1 MAFLIAD
8 AKARKGIL
16 PADTTKDLILQVSLD
31 TALAL
36 AETYC
41 NRHFMYKAVELE
53 TFSYPFARGLQLS
66 RYPLESVTSVTP
78 VGQTAIGTDT
88 YQAVLKTGQIKSLG
102 WLSAKQIDVTYA
114 GGYKVLPADLE
125 LALWMMFDE
134 VWAGIPGGGGG
145 GSAVP
150 SGQVIQSITIPDVGT
165 VRYADGGSSSSG
177 GSGGGGGLIPINATA
192 ILNLYRLETC

>member
-1 MAFLIAD
+1 MTFLLAD

-36 AETYC
+36 AETWC
-41 NRHFMYKAVELE
+41 NRRFMYKAVELE
-53 TFSYPFARGLQLS
+53 TFSYPFAQGLQLS
-66 RYPLESVTSVTP
+66 RYPLESVASVTP
-78 VGQTAIGTDT
+78 VGQTAIGTDM

-125 LALWMMFDE
+125 LALWMVFDAA
-134 VWAGIPGGGGG
+134 WAAMPGGGGG
-145 GSAVP
+145 GASSVD
-150 SGQVIQSITIPDVGT
+150 VIKRITLPDVGSIEMAT
-165 VRYADGGSSSSG
+165 NSASSSG
-177 GSGGGGGLIPINATA
+177 GGAAGGAGGLLPLSAA
-192 ILNLYRLETC
+192 SILNLYRLEVC

>member
-1 MAFLIAD
+1 
-8 AKARKGIL
+8 
-16 PADTTKDLILQVSLD
+16 VSLD

-53 TFSYPFARGLQLS
+53 TFSYPFAQGLQLT
-66 RYPLESVTSVTP
+66 RYPLESVASVTP

-102 WLSAKQIDVTYA
+102 WLSAKQIDVVYA

-125 LALWMMFDE
+125 LALWMIFDE
-134 VWAGIPGGGGG
+134 VWASMPGGGAGT
-145 GSAVP
+145 SAA
-150 SGQVIQSITIPDVGT
+150 GNGIESITIPDVGT
-165 VRYADGGSSSSG
+165 IRFGKDGAAGAA
-177 GSGGGGGLIPINATA
+177 GGGGGVLPLSSTT
-192 ILNLYRLETC
+192 ILNLYRLEVC

>member
-1 MAFLIAD
+1 MAFLLND
-8 AKARKGIL
+8 AKTRKGIL
-16 PADTTKDLILQVSLD
+16 PADTTKDAILQVALD

-36 AETYC
+36 AQVYC
-41 NRHFMYKAVELE
+41 NRWFMYASEVA
-53 TFSYPFARGLQLS
+53 TFHYPYSQSLQLN
-66 RYPLESVTSVTP
+66 RYPLEQVVSITP
-78 VGQTAIGTDT
+78 VGQVAIGTDQ
-88 YQAVLKTGQIKSLG
+88 YQVILGAGQIKSLG

-134 VWAGIPGGGGG
+134 IWSGMPGGGGG

-165 VRYADGGSSSSG
+165 VRYADGGSSSSS

>member
-1 MAFLIAD
+1 MPFLIAD

-16 PADTTKDLILQVSLD
+16 PVDTTKDLILQVSLD

-66 RYPLESVTSVTP
+66 RYPLESVASVTP
-78 VGQTAIGTDT
+78 VGQTAIGTDA

-102 WLSAKQIDVTYA
+102 WLSAKQIDVVYA

-134 VWAGIPGGGGG
+134 VWAGMPGGGLAVGG
-145 GSAVP
+145 VSSAD
-150 SGQVIQSITIPDVGT
+150 VIKRISLPDVGSIDLDT
-165 VRYADGGSSSSG
+165 SSAKNSSG
-177 GSGGGGGLIPINATA
+177 SGAAGGLIPFGAAA
-192 ILNLYRLETC
+192 ILNLYRLEVC